1 MGVNSVE
8 NTELSLGM
16 FQGHRFMAVPMLC
29 HGVFYDISIAEFQ
42 NTERHVGLLF
52 EAYFNRAVYFDI

>member
-16 FQGHRFMAVPMLC
+16 FQGHRLVAMAMLR
-29 HGVFYDISIAEFQ
+29 HGVFYDISIAKFQ
-42 NTERHVGLLF
+42 DTERHVGLLF
-52 EAYFNRAVYFDI
+52 EAHFNRAVYFDI